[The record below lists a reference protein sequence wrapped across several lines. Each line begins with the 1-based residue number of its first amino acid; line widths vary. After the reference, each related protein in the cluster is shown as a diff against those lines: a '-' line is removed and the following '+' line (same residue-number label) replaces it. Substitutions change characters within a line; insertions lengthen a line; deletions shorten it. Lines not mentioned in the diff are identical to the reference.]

1 MADEGTTE
9 KKGRKWSLGWIAA
22 AIAASGTLVTIFITI
37 FNFVHQPDPAVTSYQ
52 KQVLATCGRVQGIN
66 SADHSLDILDISSI
80 GPQGPAIRKAGLVQ
94 VLTNNLAEVRNEFDL
109 LNQKPTP
116 GALADKKRR
125 VLQAEDAWY
134 RAGQGDLRFV
144 QSTVRDGESLTE
156 LNSQYSSREAGDAAA
171 SSALSAALS
180 DLAGSGC
187 SLRAPLTG
195 GRSP

>member
-1 MADEGTTE
+1 MADEGTTD
-9 KKGRKWSLGWIAA
+9 KKRRKWSLGWLVA
-22 AIAASGTLVTIFITI
+22 AIAASGTLVTIFVTI

-52 KQVLATCGRVQGIN
+52 KQVLATCGRVQGIL
-66 SADHSLDILDISSI
+66 SANHAFDIIDISLSS
-80 GPQGPAIRKAGLVQ
+80 PQGPAIRKAGLLQ
-94 VLTNNLAEVRNEFDL
+94 ALTNNLAEVRNEFDL

-134 RAGQGDLRFV
+134 SAGQGDLRFF

-156 LNSQYSSREAGDAAA
+156 LNSQFASREAGDAAA

-180 DLAGSGC
+180 DLAGSEC
-187 SLRAPLTG
+187 RLRAPLTG
-195 GRSP
+195 GSP